1 MTSKRPRQM
10 KSLRKFWLEKLA
22 DSAGR
27 FRARRCFAESLPTR
41 ILLFLV
47 TLHSLFFIGCLEAP
61 VFQAQ
66 QSIPQNVWAYPY
78 KPAFQFDITDTAAR
92 YNAYF
97 LIRHTDAYPFSNIWV
112 WAETREPGDSTFKRS
127 RIEVPLADRKGAWL
141 ARGDNGISTGAI
153 WEHRAPLT
161 PNGPLRFT
169 KTGRYTIRFE
179 QAMRTNPLPEV
190 LQIGVRIEKR

>member
-1 MTSKRPRQM
+1 MTPLYSFLETARNKAFTAFAAGCKQ
-10 KSLRKFWLEKLA
+10 SLA
-22 DSAGR
+22 SVA
-27 FRARRCFAESLPTR
+27 RAVI
-41 ILLFLV
+41 ILLAV
-47 TLHSLFFIGCLEAP
+47 HCTLYTACLEAP

-66 QSIPQNVWAYPY
+66 QSIPKNAWAYAF

-97 LIRHTDAYPFSNIWV
+97 LIRHTDVYPFSNIWV
-112 WAETREPGDSTFKRS
+112 WAETQEPGDSAFKRS
-127 RIEVPLADRKGAWL
+127 RIEVPLADRRGAWL
-141 ARGDNGISTGAI
+141 ARGDNGVSTGAI

-179 QAMRTNPLPEV
+179 QAMRTSPLPEV
-190 LQIGVRIEKR
+190 LQVGLRVEKR